1 MAYMWSVKYGTN
13 DLSTKQK
20 WIMDMESRL
29 MFDRWEGGERGL
41 IVSLGLVDTD
51 CYFRTDG

>member
-29 MFDRWEGGERGL
+29 MFDSWEGGERGL